1 MTTDMTDMT
10 ATVVDAL
17 LEVAPDVDPAT
28 LDADALLREDLELD
42 SMDIL
47 NLVVAINE
55 ATGIDVRRVGRRHSL
70 SRAAQPALRDP
81 ARRPSTPTTDSSLRD
96 GSRSMLIVRS
106 KRSACVFI
114 RPAACSSDRAAC
126 SIASACSRSSAP
138 LCSRR
143 SKAAS

>member
-28 LDADALLREDLELD
+28 LNADALLREDLELD

-55 ATGIDVRRVGRRHSL
+55 ATGIDVPEQDYGELTTVATIARYL
-70 SRAAQPALRDP
+70 DARAASD
-81 ARRPSTPTTDSSLRD
+81 
-96 GSRSMLIVRS
+96 
-106 KRSACVFI
+106 
-114 RPAACSSDRAAC
+114 AATA
-126 SIASACSRSSAP
+126 
-138 LCSRR
+138 
-143 SKAAS
+143 